1 MGVYILRIYMNIC
14 VAIFCCKLKNSLK
27 LKRFLLLPP
36 PFLNY
41 VWYFMFLLIRFVYTH
56 SYILEIN
63 VFIHLCIQVPFKKFF
78 FQMTFC
84 QIIQSKKRSYLVTV
98 VTLIGLFSTVCPLVS
113 FHVVLLNKS
122 HSALIAA
129 ERLFT

>member
-1 MGVYILRIYMNIC
+1 
-14 VAIFCCKLKNSLK
+14 
-27 LKRFLLLPP
+27 
-36 PFLNY
+36 
-41 VWYFMFLLIRFVYTH
+41 
-56 SYILEIN
+56 
-63 VFIHLCIQVPFKKFF
+63 
-78 FQMTFC
+78 MTFC